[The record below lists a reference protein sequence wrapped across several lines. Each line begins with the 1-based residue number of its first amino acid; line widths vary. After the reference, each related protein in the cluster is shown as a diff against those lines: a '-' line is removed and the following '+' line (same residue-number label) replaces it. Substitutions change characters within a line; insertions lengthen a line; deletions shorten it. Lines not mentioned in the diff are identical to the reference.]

1 MKTKYQRVST
11 KFSHRPFISH
21 VSKKALF
28 HFYKNMDYIYPKE
41 KKKLLNNYMQNK
53 LCLRPRHNINKQ
65 DKENQKWLLYV
76 QFVTN

>member
-1 MKTKYQRVST
+1 
-11 KFSHRPFISH
+11 
-21 VSKKALF
+21 
-28 HFYKNMDYIYPKE
+28 MDYIYTKE

-53 LCLRPRHNINKQ
+53 LCLTPRHNINKQ